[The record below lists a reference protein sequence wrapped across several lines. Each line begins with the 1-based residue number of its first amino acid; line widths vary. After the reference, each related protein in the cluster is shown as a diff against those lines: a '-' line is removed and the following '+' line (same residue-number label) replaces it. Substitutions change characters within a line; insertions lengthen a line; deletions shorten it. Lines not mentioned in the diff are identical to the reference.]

1 MSGKKPDTFHEHY
14 NSTTKPAKSDADLDA
29 ELRSREMAGDP
40 MLEYFRQKEREKQ
53 GPQANKVAPVY
64 KGYYPPNRY
73 NIRPGYRW
81 DGVDRSNGF
90 EKKLLEKDAAKKAN
104 EENAYRWATRDL

>member
-1 MSGKKPDTFHEHY
+1 MKPKKAEEEV
-14 NSTTKPAKSDADLDA
+14 DA
-29 ELRSREMAGDP
+29 EMRGREMAADP

-53 GPQANKVAPVY
+53 GQTKAKPVY
-64 KGYYPPNRY
+64 KGPYPPNRY

-90 EKKLLEKDAAKKAN
+90 EKRLLEKEGAKKAN
-104 EENAYRWATRDL
+104 EEDEYRWATRDM

>member
-1 MSGKKPDTFHEHY
+1 MDSSRRTFHEHY
-14 NSTTKPAKSDADLDA
+14 SESMKPKKSDSDLDA
-29 ELRSREMAGDP
+29 EMRGREMAADP

-53 GPQANKVAPVY
+53 GQSNTKPVY
-64 KGYYPPNRY
+64 KGSFPPNRY

-90 EKKLLEKDAAKKAN
+90 ENRLLEKEGAKKAR
-104 EENAYRWATRDL
+104 EEDEYRWATRDL